1 MRENKIYKD
10 SIILIGPSGA
20 GKSTVAEELSKKTG
34 LPRLCID
41 KIENHYRGTGFMRK
55 FRNSDE
61 FNAYM
66 LLEELK
72 RAEEIGQ
79 AGVVDL
85 GAGHSVYRDQNIF
98 NSIKKAFS
106 SFENVVLLL
115 PSVNVMESLK
125 IMNDRAIGDT
135 RENLFFL
142 TSPCNCELATMTV
155 YTNDKNVEQIAYEIL
170 ERIKKKSERD
180 SFENEK

>member
-1 MRENKIYKD
+1 MRENKIYRD

-34 LPRLCID
+34 LSRLCID
-41 KIENHYRGTGFMRK
+41 IIEKHYRDTDFRK
-55 FRNSDE
+55 DFKNNDE
-61 FNAYM
+61 FNYYM

-72 RAEEIGQ
+72 RAEEIGRS
-79 AGVVDL
+79 GIVDL

-98 NSIKKAFS
+98 SNIKKEFS
-106 SFENVVLLL
+106 PFENVVLLL
-115 PSVNVMESLK
+115 PSVNVMESLE
-125 IMNDRAIGDT
+125 IMNDRATGDT

-142 TSPCNCELATMTV
+142 TSSCNRELATMTV
-155 YTNDKNVEQIAYEIL
+155 YTNEKSIEQIADEIL

-180 SFENEK
+180 IFEKEK